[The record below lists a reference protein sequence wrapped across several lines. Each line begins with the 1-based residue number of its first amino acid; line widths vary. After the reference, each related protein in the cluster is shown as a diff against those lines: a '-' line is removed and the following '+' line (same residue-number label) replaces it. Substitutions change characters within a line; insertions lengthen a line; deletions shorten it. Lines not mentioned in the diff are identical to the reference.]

1 MCYEYK
7 AIEVL
12 VMVPVVQMMFVV
24 DQTMFVVVEMMV
36 VVVEMMVVVAEMV
49 VLMVVE
55 MVVLM
60 VVEIMV
66 VVVEAILL
74 VHHVV
79 YPTNWCCLLFQML
92 LTELKVPTNHDEPFD
107 ELHVHSLE
115 IFQTKEHFV
124 VWSNELAMRLTL
136 EN

>member
-1 MCYEYK
+1 MCYEHK

-12 VMVPVVQMMFVV
+12 VMVPLVQMMEVV
-24 DQTMFVVVEMMV
+24 DQMMK
-36 VVVEMMVVVAEMV
+36 VVAEMV
-49 VLMVVE
+49 VLMVV
-55 MVVLM
+55 

-66 VVVEAILL
+66 VAVEIMVVGGEAIPL

-79 YPTNWCCLLFQML
+79 CPTNWCCLLFQML

-115 IFQTKEHFV
+115 IFQTKEHLV

>member
-1 MCYEYK
+1 
-7 AIEVL
+7 
-12 VMVPVVQMMFVV
+12 MVPVVQMMFVV

-36 VVVEMMVVVAEMV
+36 VVVEMMVVVAEMVVLMVVEMV